1 MQITDIN
8 IRKMDNEGK
17 MKAVVS
23 VTFDNALVVH
33 DIKIIAGQDKLFLA
47 MPSKRVPENEFRDI
61 VHPINSEMRK
71 MIEDAVME
79 KYNAE
84 KEED

>member
-23 VTFDNALVVH
+23 ITFDNALVVH

-79 KYNAE
+79 KYNNE
-84 KEED
+84 KEDE